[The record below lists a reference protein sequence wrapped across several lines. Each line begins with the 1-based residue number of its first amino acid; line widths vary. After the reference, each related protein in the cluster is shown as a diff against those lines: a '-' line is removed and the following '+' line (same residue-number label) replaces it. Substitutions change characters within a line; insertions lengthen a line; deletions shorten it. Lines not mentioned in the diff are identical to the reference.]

1 MNSVSNNTK
10 IGVNT
15 IYLYAQKGVTIIVAL
30 YASRVLLKC
39 LGIDEFGLY
48 GLVGS
53 IVVMF
58 NSLRG
63 LFSSSIQRFINVSKG
78 YNDSNEVSKIFS
90 MGLNIHIVVG
100 IILAILLEIVGF
112 ILIPRLEIANG
123 NYNAAYWILQWSI
136 LSTVFSLLTVP
147 FDALIIANEKF
158 SAYATFSLID
168 AFLRVGVIW
177 IVPFLPYN
185 RAASYAFLLFMVSL
199 IIRLIS
205 AHYCKRKFP
214 EESKYGKSWDRQL
227 FRRMGSFAGW
237 NLCGNIGYSLSN
249 EGVNIILNH
258 FGGVVVNAARTIT
271 YQVYGAVR
279 QFTNDVTLS
288 LQPQSMQIYIKQ
300 NYEKYMRLQIMGSK
314 VSYGMTCIILFP
326 ILCFPDFILVLWL
339 GQIPNYT
346 VNFIYAISPYLLLRS
361 LHPFIDITFKTV
373 GRLREYQIIELSC
386 MLVTLPLSY
395 VCLQNKLPF
404 YFVFVAMSFM
414 EGMNLFLI
422 LYLVRK
428 QTEFDSRYFSCKLF
442 PRIILYS
449 FLLLG
454 CIVFIKKWFVEI
466 DVFMKF
472 VIILIFEII
481 ACIVT
486 SKLLFDKREM
496 NSLYGI
502 VKDLTKKLK

>member
-185 RAASYAFLLFMVSL
+185 RAASYAFYYLWFRLLS
-199 IIRLIS
+199 
-205 AHYCKRKFP
+205 
-214 EESKYGKSWDRQL
+214 D
-227 FRRMGSFAGW
+227 
-237 NLCGNIGYSLSN
+237 
-249 EGVNIILNH
+249 
-258 FGGVVVNAARTIT
+258 
-271 YQVYGAVR
+271 
-279 QFTNDVTLS
+279 
-288 LQPQSMQIYIKQ
+288 
-300 NYEKYMRLQIMGSK
+300 
-314 VSYGMTCIILFP
+314 
-326 ILCFPDFILVLWL
+326 
-339 GQIPNYT
+339 
-346 VNFIYAISPYLLLRS
+346 
-361 LHPFIDITFKTV
+361 
-373 GRLREYQIIELSC
+373 
-386 MLVTLPLSY
+386 
-395 VCLQNKLPF
+395 
-404 YFVFVAMSFM
+404 
-414 EGMNLFLI
+414 
-422 LYLVRK
+422 
-428 QTEFDSRYFSCKLF
+428 
-442 PRIILYS
+442 
-449 FLLLG
+449 
-454 CIVFIKKWFVEI
+454 
-466 DVFMKF
+466 
-472 VIILIFEII
+472 
-481 ACIVT
+481 
-486 SKLLFDKREM
+486 
-496 NSLYGI
+496 
-502 VKDLTKKLK
+502 